1 MTNLKLIA
9 AATAVG
15 AMLGMGVASAA
26 EPLPVAPPFS
36 WTGFY
41 IGGN

>member
-26 EPLPVAPPFS
+26 DLP
-36 WTGFY
+36 
-41 IGGN
+41 IKGGATSRRAAL